1 MTEVKKDIY
10 GFMELYF
17 PKLKEEPYVSS
28 KEQWSTWERFV
39 DMLCMISLVM
49 KENRQPESLL
59 RIGSLLND
67 EELVRT
73 LEPTEDVVFPHR
85 AYVRE
90 IFEHLLARGEMTEEN
105 QEEEFPLSRFLNS
118 GRLSHLERLA
128 LVLAVCVDRNRKYE
142 RIFGVLQEE
151 STGAAKPTVGL
162 CHDLGMLFLEEEECT
177 PGILLEEDSFLNR
190 LLLEPS
196 RESKYM
202 SRLSR
207 PLSLNRQVL
216 AALMGHEISFGSL
229 TACAEVLEPVDME
242 EFISHGEEF
251 GRLLEVFTGLSTMQE
266 QGVIA
271 LEGSEGIG
279 KKFIMSALGTFLGME
294 VINIRVSSLFSM
306 EPEQRKEAI
315 RCAVLKT
322 VCEDCLIYLEDLKMA
337 PENIGN
343 LQWLITLLQDDV
355 NQIFLGLT
363 EVCLEELHFQGV
375 FYRILLKEP
384 GTGEQKMFW
393 QRFAQEHLIEFA
405 KDVDLE
411 QVVSCYHMTP
421 EKIRKTLSCALLS
434 APGGENGFF
443 VDKKALEREI
453 RLQCSAK
460 LGQYAKRL
468 ESPFVWEDLQVS
480 GQCKEQLARVCDR
493 IRYRSVV
500 NETYGFDRKIPYG
513 RGTSVVLYGPP
524 GTGKTM
530 AAQVV
535 AGELGMDIYRIDLSQ
550 IGSKY
555 IGETEKN
562 LGKVFDAA
570 RFSNAILFFDEADAL
585 FTKRT
590 DVATSND
597 RYANAETAYLLQ
609 KIEEYPGMSILATN
623 VMQNFDNAFKRRM
636 SFIIPIEQPNEDT
649 RLQLWQTVFPKEA
662 PLDKNINFEI
672 YAKVAEITGSSIK
685 SAALSAAYRAAAEKR
700 TITNQ
705 DLIEAVDYECRR
717 IGRTGV
723 GNELYEALY
732 CQ

>member
-1 MTEVKKDIY
+1 MTEIKKDIY
-10 GFMELYF
+10 DFMELYF
-17 PKLKEEPYVSS
+17 PELEREPFVSS
-28 KEQWSTWERFV
+28 KEQWGAWERFV

-49 KENRQPESLL
+49 KENRRPESLS

-73 LEPTEDVVFPHR
+73 LEPAEETVFPR
-85 AYVRE
+85 RTYVRG
-90 IFEHLLARGEMTEEN
+90 IFENLLTRGETREEKP
-105 QEEEFPLSRFLNS
+105 EEEFPLSRFLNS
-118 GRLSHLERLA
+118 GRLNHLERLA
-128 LVLAVCVDRNRKYE
+128 LMLAACVDRNRKYE

-151 STGAAKPTVGL
+151 SGGSAKPTVGL
-162 CHDLGMLFLEEEECT
+162 CHDLGMLFLEEEECA

-196 RESKYM
+196 RESRYM

-207 PLSLNRQVL
+207 PMSLNRQVL
-216 AALMGHEISFGSL
+216 TALMGREISFGSL
-229 TACAEVLEPVDME
+229 TACAEALEPVDME

-251 GRLLEVFTGLSTMQE
+251 GQLLEVFTGLSTMQE

-271 LEGSEGIG
+271 LEGSAGIG
-279 KKFIMSALGTFLGME
+279 KKFIMSALGTFLGLE
-294 VINIRVSSLFSM
+294 IISIRVSSLFSL

-322 VCEDCLIYLEDLKMA
+322 VCEDCLIYLEDLHIA
-337 PENIGN
+337 PESIGN
-343 LQWLITLLQDDV
+343 LQWLITLLQDDI
-355 NQIFLGLT
+355 NQIFVGLT
-363 EVCLEELHFQGV
+363 EVCPEELRFQGV

-384 GTGEQKMFW
+384 GAGEQKMFW
-393 QRFAQEHLIEFA
+393 QRFAEEHLIEFA

-411 QVVSCYHMTP
+411 QVVSRYNMTP
-421 EKIRKTLSCALLS
+421 EKIRKTLACALLS
-434 APGGENGFF
+434 APGGENGFL
-443 VDKKALEREI
+443 VDEKALEREI

-480 GQCKEQLARVCDR
+480 TQCKEQLVRVCDR
-493 IRYRSVV
+493 IRYRSIV

-550 IGSKY
+550 VGSKY

-590 DVATSND
+590 DVSTSND

-609 KIEEYPGMSILATN
+609 KIEEYPGISILATN

-636 SFIIPIEQPNEDT
+636 SFIIPIEQPDEAT
-649 RLQLWQTVFPKEA
+649 RLHLWQAVFPKEA
-662 PLDKNINFEI
+662 PLDENINFEI

-705 DLIEAVDYECRR
+705 DLVEAVDYECRR
-717 IGRTGV
+717 MGRTGV
-723 GNELYEALY
+723 GNELYGALY
-732 CQ
+732 CR